1 MIANHRKP
9 TTVLECMT
17 RVICILS
24 LAAACLIGCGKN
36 PRSEQAK
43 NATATGQ
50 TKQPVPSDKGIRRV
64 IAQHVKLG
72 DRFVKTEDYDLAA
85 AEYQS
90 VIRWLS
96 EAQTQ
101 SQQRQARSDS
111 PKVAASKPL
120 DKALAI
126 HRGLAL
132 KLERSKDYLLAI
144 AEYEFVTDLLTRKES
159 REQQNTGIQFTAL
172 NKEEERSQKKQEQAR
187 EDLQKWLDNQLKRKN
202 LPATEQQKIQQEFTE
217 KSRQLDAKFQPSI
230 RELQEKRKN
239 LQDELEGKVISLRE
253 ERIKVMEGIAD
264 LYAVTGDKSQSQN
277 RMAAVHMER
286 ASLYQ
291 QQKDTSKA
299 EAEFRKWIKMKP
311 DDFSAHS
318 GLVQLYINTQKWSDA
333 EKELRAQMQK
343 APDNIEYRSQLAAV
357 LAYQKKWDAAVQQ
370 HREIIRLTGL
380 QTPLISPN
388 DPHAGEIKKQ
398 VQLRLAY
405 RYMDLGRLLMDA
417 KRSTEAKQVFEKAK
431 AVSPDVAPQIPK
443 LP

>member
-1 MIANHRKP
+1 MIANHRKLP
-9 TTVLECMT
+9 TILEYMS
-17 RVICILS
+17 RVPCIPP
-24 LAAACLIGCGKN
+24 LAAALLIGCGQN
-36 PRSEQAK
+36 PRNEQAK
-43 NATATGQ
+43 KATATVQ
-50 TKQPVPSDKGIRRV
+50 SKEPVPSDKGIRRV

-101 SQQRQARSDS
+101 SQQRQAQSDS
-111 PKVAASKPL
+111 PRVAASKPL

-126 HRGLAL
+126 HRRLAQ
-132 KLERSKDYLLAI
+132 KLERSKDYQLAI
-144 AEYEFVTDLLTRKES
+144 AEHEFVTDLLIRKES
-159 REQQNTGIQFTAL
+159 REQQNLGVQFTAL
-172 NKEEERSQKKQEQAR
+172 NKEEERSQKEQEQAR
-187 EDLQKWLDNQLKRKN
+187 EDLQRWFDNQLKRKN
-202 LPATEQQKIQQEFTE
+202 LPAKEQQKIQQEYTE
-217 KSRQLDAKFQPSI
+217 KSRQLDSKFQPDM
-230 RELQEKRKN
+230 RELQERRKK
-239 LQDELEGKVISLRE
+239 LQVELEGKLVSLRE

-264 LYAVTGDKSQSQN
+264 LYAATGDKAQSQN

-286 ASLYQ
+286 AALYQ
-291 QQKDTSKA
+291 QKKETPKA
-299 EAEFRKWIKMKP
+299 EAEYRQWIKMKP

-318 GLVQLYINTQKWSDA
+318 GLVQLYINSQKWSDA

-343 APDNIEYRSQLAAV
+343 APDNVEYRSQLAGV
-357 LAYQKKWDAAVQQ
+357 LAFQKKWDAAVQQ

-380 QTPLISPN
+380 QTPVISPN

-398 VQLRLAY
+398 VKLRLAY

-417 KRSTEAKQVFEKAK
+417 KRSTEAKQAFEKAR
-431 AVSPDVAPQIPK
+431 AVSPDVAPQVPK